1 MNAAS
6 LRAAAFFEQ
15 RHADL
20 DSMMTPRI
28 FPQDF
33 KNLGEIQQG
42 MKSRGYEVGLA
53 NPIGEATVANFHAIL
68 RKWVLGEARATP

>member
-6 LRAAAFFEQ
+6 LRAAGFLEQ
-15 RHADL
+15 QHADL

-33 KNLGEIQQG
+33 ENVGEIQQG
-42 MKSRGYEVGLA
+42 MKSRGYDVG
-53 NPIGEATVANFHAIL
+53 
-68 RKWVLGEARATP
+68 LGEARATP